1 MTAKVALTYIVK
13 DNSEKELFAK
23 SLESFM
29 PYFDGLYVL
38 VTGTS
43 GEHDEIHKL
52 VKKYKGVS
60 KSISPESNPK
70 VYSLDENGKY
80 FFSNFAEARN
90 LSWSLIDKE
99 YDYISWADTDDLF
112 AGGVE
117 VRNMIQRA
125 KEMQVDMIFCTY
137 WYANKFN
144 GNGQVEQILIN
155 HERERFIKP
164 GKYKWVSRLHEVCV
178 PYEPNPKIVQ
188 YSYDPTVNQNIVWVH
203 TADLGKAHL
212 ALQRN
217 VRILEIQAEEENY
230 KDPRTVFY
238 LAKTYFDINTPEKLK
253 LADKLLDD
261 YIAVSGWDAEKANA
275 YEYKGLIAHK
285 NMQLDEAKKHYLNA
299 IATYPRHHNP
309 YLRLADV
316 LFHKNEIELATFYLD
331 VVEKVLGEYKSQAT
345 IGNPFEIKLL
355 YLSLRYMVAF
365 RSGNLA
371 EAKKWALERH
381 KIQPDGLLNEIISLE
396 NKELVARAFV
406 NLATFYNKTN
416 NYKALYLL
424 LDNAPIDFR
433 EEGFLMQLSQLLPG
447 KKWQDNEICY
457 YASFGQKHFEL
468 WNGDSLSK
476 GIGGSES
483 AVIYLAEEWTRQGYG
498 VTVYCDTPSTKIING
513 VLYTPYYMI
522 NWKDEFSTIIFWRS
536 PHLLDLDIKA
546 KNIFYDAH
554 DIENP
559 MNWTKP
565 RIDRVSK
572 VFFKSSWHRN
582 NVPMIP
588 NDKAVVISNG
598 VTRL

>member
-1 MTAKVALTYIVK
+1 MLFRSRLSISITPSQYTIHEAAPPGGSVVLAALMLKMGIYGFIRFNLPVTPDASHLLAWPMIILGLIAVVYVAYLAITQTDLKRLVAYSSIAHMGFAIVGCFMIYVMGASIQNLGNALLSLEGAIVQMIAHAFGSGAMFIGAGVLFDQLHTRLLK
-13 DNSEKELFAK
+13 NYGGVAVKMPVFAAFFMLFAM
-23 SLESFM
+23 SNV
-29 PYFDGLYVL
+29 GLP
-38 VTGTS
+38 GTS
-43 GEHDEIHKL
+43 GFVGEFMIILAAFHAHFW
-52 VKKYKGVS
+52 VA
-60 KSISPESNPK
+60 
-70 VYSLDENGKY
+70 
-80 FFSNFAEARN
+80 FFAAST
-90 LSWSLIDKE
+90 LIFGAA
-99 YDYISWADTDDLF
+99 YTLWM
-112 AGGVE
+112 VE
-117 VRNMIQRA
+117 
-125 KEMQVDMIFCTY
+125 QVDMIFCTY

-178 PYEPNPKIVQ
+178 PNEPNPKIVQ

-316 LFHKNEIELATFYLD
+316 LFHKNEVELAVFYLD

-355 YLSLRYMVAF
+355 YLTLRYMVAF

-381 KIQPDGLLNEIISLE
+381 KIQPDGLLNDVIYYE

-424 LDNAPIDFR
+424 LDNAPIEFR

-468 WNGDSLSK
+468 WNGDSLAK

-483 AVIYLAEEWTRQGYG
+483 AVIYLSEEWAR
-498 VTVYCDTPSTKIING
+498 PS
-513 VLYTPYYMI
+513 
-522 NWKDEFSTIIFWRS
+522 
-536 PHLLDLDIKA
+536 
-546 KNIFYDAH
+546 
-554 DIENP
+554 
-559 MNWTKP
+559 
-565 RIDRVSK
+565 ID
-572 VFFKSSWHRN
+572 N
-582 NVPMIP
+582 
-588 NDKAVVISNG
+588 
-598 VTRL
+598 